1 MGLLRSAPVRMP
13 PGEDKGDSG
22 AEYTGLVDFDAYR
35 REQAQWLR
43 QEIGTQ
49 AFRKARFR
57 VALAHMPFPWKAG
70 TTIPPFG
77 AAAQPHRAAR

>member
-1 MGLLRSAPVRMP
+1 MP

-35 REQAQWLR
+35 RAQAQWLR

-49 AFRKARFR
+49 AFR
-57 VALAHMPFPWKAG
+57 
-70 TTIPPFG
+70 
-77 AAAQPHRAAR
+77 